1 MGIYRFNGKNLNAN
15 FEKKLV
21 TRGNIKMMRRSRKL
35 EGWSQ
40 ALSFYCI
47 LYMFVEDKMV
57 RWLIEVKKMERNTG
71 RSYM

>member
-1 MGIYRFNGKNLNAN
+1 
-15 FEKKLV
+15 
-21 TRGNIKMMRRSRKL
+21 MMRRSRKL

-57 RWLIEVKKMERNTG
+57 RWLIEVKNGKEYGSKLYVEKKQISADENDGPSKSCREI
-71 RSYM
+71 